1 MSDTFVVYVRHG
13 EKVLIMQRADEVADF
28 PGAWD
33 GVYGIGDPEDID
45 AVTTRITECTG
56 IPADALQHVRSG
68 LARGLAFGNRLNDV
82 TPLLFISEMRSP
94 REPFTRITAGLTLP
108 SSGIMNLNP
117 AKVLVLRDSR
127 FHKSTPCMV
136 TSLHSFTS

>member
-33 GVYGIGDPEDID
+33 GIYGVGNPEDID

-56 IPADALQHVRSG
+56 IPAESLEHVRSG
-68 LARGLAFGNRLNDV
+68 PARGLAFGNRLNDV
-82 TPLLFISEMRSP
+82 TPLLFTSDSDEVSSRTIYKNYEWVDPANIENYKSDTAEGTGSP
-94 REPFTRITAGLTLP
+94 RYAIP
-108 SSGIMNLNP
+108 
-117 AKVLVLRDSR
+117 
-127 FHKSTPCMV
+127 
-136 TSLHSFTS
+136 